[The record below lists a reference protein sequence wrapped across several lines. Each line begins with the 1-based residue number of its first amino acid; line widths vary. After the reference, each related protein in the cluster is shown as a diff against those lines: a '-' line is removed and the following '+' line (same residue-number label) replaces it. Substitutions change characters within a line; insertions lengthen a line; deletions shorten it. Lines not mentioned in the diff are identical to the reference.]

1 MIVEGDGKFAQRLAV
16 NLCPI
21 CVTALKADGGN
32 LQCHCCGLEI
42 SNGKMKEQDKDGL
55 EIYGY
60 PV

>member
-1 MIVEGDGKFAQRLAV
+1 MIVQGDGKFAQRLAV

-21 CVTALKADGGN
+21 CVTALKADGDN
-32 LQCHCCGLEI
+32 LQCHCCGLVI
-42 SNGKMKEQDKDGL
+42 ANGKTEEQEEDGL

>member
-1 MIVEGDGKFAQRLAV
+1 MITEGDGKFAQRLAV
-16 NLCPI
+16 SLCPI

-42 SNGKMKEQDKDGL
+42 SNGKTEEKDEDGL